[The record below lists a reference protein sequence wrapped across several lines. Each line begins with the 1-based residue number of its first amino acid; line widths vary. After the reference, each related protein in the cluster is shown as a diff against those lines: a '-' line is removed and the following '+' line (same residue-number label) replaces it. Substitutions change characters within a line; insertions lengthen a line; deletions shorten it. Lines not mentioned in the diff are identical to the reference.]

1 MADTPSTQA
10 PAPAPQ
16 KTPLFDQHVQHG
28 GKIVDFSGWAL
39 PIHFGSQLEEHHTVR
54 TDAGFFDVSHMRI
67 TEVVGAGAKAWLQLI
82 LANDVSKLRL
92 PGQGLYSAM
101 LNESGGVID
110 DLIVYHL
117 PEMGQSAHESHY
129 LIVSNAATD
138 AKVQAHFNQTLLP
151 NVELKPRTDLAML
164 AIQGPR
170 ALEKLALARPE
181 WTNPLAELK
190 RFHLAAV
197 SGAMIAR
204 TGYTGEDGVEVMLSS
219 AQAQTLY
226 AQLVK
231 AGIQPIG
238 LGARDTLRL
247 EAGLNLYG
255 QDMDETVSPL
265 AANLAWTV
273 SLKDESRDFMGKA
286 ALLKQ
291 QQADLAGTGF
301 KQVGLVLK
309 TRGVLRHDME
319 VVTDFG
325 SGVVT
330 SGSFSPTL
338 GHSIAIA
345 RVPIATELGDNE
357 AASGDGTFVSMR
369 GKLVPVTVVN
379 LPFVK
384 GGEPTFN

>member
-1 MADTPSTQA
+1 
-10 PAPAPQ
+10 
-16 KTPLFDQHVQHG
+16 
-28 GKIVDFSGWAL
+28 
-39 PIHFGSQLEEHHTVR
+39 
-54 TDAGFFDVSHMRI
+54 
-67 TEVVGAGAKAWLQLI
+67 
-82 LANDVSKLRL
+82 
-92 PGQGLYSAM
+92 
-101 LNESGGVID
+101 
-110 DLIVYHL
+110 
-117 PEMGQSAHESHY
+117 
-129 LIVSNAATD
+129 
-138 AKVQAHFNQTLLP
+138 
-151 NVELKPRTDLAML
+151 
-164 AIQGPR
+164 
-170 ALEKLALARPE
+170 
-181 WTNPLAELK
+181 
-190 RFHLAAV
+190 
-197 SGAMIAR
+197 
-204 TGYTGEDGVEVMLSS
+204 MLSG

-226 AQLVK
+226 AQLIK

-255 QDMDETVSPL
+255 QDMDEAISPL

-273 SLKDESRDFMGKA
+273 SLKDESRDFIGKA

-291 QQADLAGTGF
+291 KQADLAGTGF

-325 SGVVT
+325 TGTVT

-345 RVPIATELGDNE
+345 RVPTATELGDNE

-369 GKLVPVTVVN
+369 GKLVPVTVVS